1 MMIAP
6 WSCFVTFR
14 GQALQSLRPERVLIA
29 PIASL
34 PMSRFSVRPESA
46 VVLRYGAAIILVAA
60 ALGVALIL
68 RVENLPHPF
77 TSFSFAAI
85 AIAFWY
91 AGTGPG
97 LVAILLS
104 YLALSDLFVP
114 VKILGSSSEYYLFI
128 YGIFGAAVSWFSA
141 SRRRAE
147 RLLTAARESLEIRVV
162 ERTGEL
168 TAANEQLNR
177 IQVEL
182 RGEKDRLKLLLDLNN
197 SIVSKLELRELLRV
211 ISASVRRV
219 MQCDA
224 VGVSLPDPETGELKL
239 YALDFPEAKGFL
251 REGMVRPPDS
261 LPGSVFRTAQ
271 PSTFIFRNGD
281 TANANAGMQLY
292 EDEGLQSFC
301 WLPLISHD
309 RGLGV
314 LGLSRLAAT
323 PFSQEDVHF
332 LMQVSSQVA
341 IAVENALAYGQ
352 ISELTEKLAQE
363 KLYLE
368 DEIRT
373 EANFEEIVGTSPA
386 LQRVLKL
393 VETVAPTN
401 STVLING
408 ETGTGKELIAR
419 AIHNLS
425 PRSAKT
431 FVRLNCAALPA
442 GLLESE
448 LFGHEKG
455 AFTGAVTQRIGRLE
469 LADHGTLFL
478 DEIGEIPLELQ
489 PKLLRVL
496 QEREFE
502 RLGGTRT
509 IRTDVRLIAATNR
522 DLDAM
527 VQEQKFRSDLFFRL
541 NVFPVALPSLRER
554 PEDIPLLV
562 RHFAEEFSRRMGRPV
577 ETISSET
584 MNALCQYRWPG
595 NIRELQNVIER
606 SIILSS
612 GPNLRVPIAELHSGT
627 MLAPIN
633 DAAPAKPQRRI
644 PVRSI
649 LAEVDRNQIIR
660 ALKETNGRVGGSDGA
675 AARLGL
681 KRTTFITRMKKLG
694 IYPKQVS
701 EHEMDTPDTSDASD
715 SSMVQNNHSA

>member
-1 MMIAP
+1 MA
-6 WSCFVTFR
+6 
-14 GQALQSLRPERVLIA
+14 SLRI
-29 PIASL
+29 
-34 PMSRFSVRPESA
+34 SRFSVRPEWA
-46 VVLRYGAAIILVAA
+46 VVLRYGVAIILVGA
-60 ALGVALIL
+60 ALGIALIL
-68 RVENLPHPF
+68 RYENLPHPF

-85 AIAFWY
+85 ALTFWY
-91 AGTGPG
+91 GGTGPG

-104 YLALSDLFVP
+104 YLALSDLFLP

-147 RLLTAARESLEIRVV
+147 RLLTEARDGLETRVA

-168 TAANEQLNR
+168 TAANEQLHR
-177 IQVEL
+177 IQAEL
-182 RGEKDRLKLLLDLNN
+182 RGEKNRLKLLLDLNN
-197 SIVSKLELRELLRV
+197 SMVSKLELRELLRV
-211 ISASVRRV
+211 ISASVRRL
-219 MQCDA
+219 MQCDS
-224 VGVSLPDPETGELKL
+224 VGVNLPDPESGELKL
-239 YALDFPEAKGFL
+239 YALDFPGAKGFL
-251 REGMVRPPDS
+251 REGMVHASDS
-261 LPGSVFRTAQ
+261 LPVSVFRTGQ
-271 PSTFIFRNGD
+271 PMAFGLQNGAVSD
-281 TANANAGMQLY
+281 KNVGMKLY
-292 EDEGLQSFC
+292 EEEGIQSLC

-323 PFSQEDVHF
+323 PFSQEDVRF
-332 LMQVSSQVA
+332 LMQVSTQVA

-373 EANFEEIVGTSPA
+373 EANFEEIVGTSPT

-393 VETVAPTN
+393 VETVAPTD

-425 PRSAKT
+425 PRSSKT

-455 AFTGAVTQRIGRLE
+455 AFTGAVAQRIGRLE

-478 DEIGEIPLELQ
+478 DEVGEIPLQLQ

-509 IRTDVRLIAATNR
+509 IRTNVRLIAATNR

-541 NVFPVALPSLRER
+541 NVFPVALPPLRER
-554 PEDIPLLV
+554 SEDIPLLV
-562 RHFAEEFSRRMGRPV
+562 RHFVEEFSRRMSRPV

-584 MNALCQYRWPG
+584 MNALSQYRWPG

-606 SIILSS
+606 SVILSS
-612 GPNLRVPIAELHSGT
+612 GPSLHVPVAELYSGT
-627 MLAPIN
+627 LPASTN
-633 DAAPAKPQRRI
+633 DAVPAKPQRRI

-660 ALKETNGRVGGSDGA
+660 ALKEANGRVGGSDGA

-694 IYPKQVS
+694 IYPKQMS
-701 EHEMDTPDTSDASD
+701 EREMDSTDTSDTPD
-715 SSMVQNNHSA
+715 SSVVQNNRSA

>member
-1 MMIAP
+1 M
-6 WSCFVTFR
+6 
-14 GQALQSLRPERVLIA
+14 
-29 PIASL
+29 
-34 PMSRFSVRPESA
+34 RPESA
-46 VVLRYGAAIILVAA
+46 VLLRYGAAIILVAA
-60 ALGVALIL
+60 ALGIALIL
-68 RVENLPHPF
+68 RYENLPHPF
-77 TSFSFAAI
+77 ISFSFAAI
-85 AIAFWY
+85 AITFWY

-97 LVAILLS
+97 LVAIVLS
-104 YLALSDLFVP
+104 YLALSDLLVP

-128 YGIFGAAVSWFSA
+128 YGIFGAAVSWFSS

-147 RLLTAARESLEIRVV
+147 RLLTDPRESLEIRVV

-168 TAANEQLNR
+168 TAANQRLQR
-177 IQVEL
+177 IQAEL

-197 SIVSKLELRELLRV
+197 SMVSKLELRELLRV

-219 MQCDA
+219 MQCDS
-224 VGVSLPDPETGELKL
+224 VGVNLPDPETGELKL

-261 LPGSVFRTAQ
+261 LPASVFRTGQ
-271 PSTFIFRNGD
+271 PSTFIFRNED
-281 TANANAGMQLY
+281 TANANAGMKLY

-314 LGLSRLAAT
+314 LGLSRVAAT
-323 PFSQEDVHF
+323 PFSQGDVHF

-341 IAVENALAYGQ
+341 IAVENALSYGQ

-393 VETVAPTN
+393 VETVAPTD
-401 STVLING
+401 STALING

-425 PRSAKT
+425 PRSSKT

-455 AFTGAVTQRIGRLE
+455 AFTGAVAQRIGRLE

-478 DEIGEIPLELQ
+478 DELGEIPLELQ

-522 DLDAM
+522 DLAAM

-541 NVFPVALPSLRER
+541 NVFPVALPALRER

-606 SIILSS
+606 SVILSS
-612 GPNLRVPIAELHSGT
+612 GPSLHVPVAELHAGT
-627 MLAPIN
+627 MPAPAN
-633 DAAPAKPQRRI
+633 DAAPVKPQRRI

-660 ALKETNGRVGGSDGA
+660 ALKEANGRVGGADGA

-694 IYPKQVS
+694 IFPKQVS
-701 EHEMDTPDTSDASD
+701 ERKMDSTDASDISD